1 MVVAM
6 AVYDQ
11 TPGAARPR
19 TEGGDGLGLPPPVVP
34 CEAPDWRSLYEQQR
48 VRADALQARVKELTW
63 AETSARSHAGMLK
76 WNLAR
81 TRAQLEAAHGEV
93 KEVRRDAQQGL
104 FFKSQVARLEALLE
118 EAGVETSRRSTMMS
132 LRQDVFRL
140 KKDLKAATAW
150 HREVASLKRATV
162 RQGETIKEL
171 RARCAEQEADL
182 ARLRGTRATLSKA
195 AFGSKSEKQ
204 KKEGTGKKRG
214 QQRGASGH
222 GRTPRPSLPENEER
236 HDPPASERV
245 CPCCGEPY
253 VANGEHV
260 SSVHEIEVKA
270 HTRKIVRGRWRRSCQ
285 CPSSPQEVTAPPPLR
300 LFPRTPYG
308 ISVWERVLYER
319 YACFRPLRRVSRW
332 MAEQGL
338 PMAPG
343 TMAGAMKSLAPMF
356 APLASAILDHHND
369 MTVRHGD
376 ETGWRIQSLKTSGRS
391 QRAWMWNSV
400 SADSVFFHIDPSRSA
415 AVAKKLFGSTR
426 VTVFLVCDRYSAY
439 KKLARE
445 LAGKVILCLCWTHA
459 RRDVIEAAGW
469 PGRTG
474 RLERQVACQDRGDLP
489 GEHGAVDALRPRT
502 GTPDIDVRRTA
513 GRPCGGCRGAHQA
526 GADGTRRLAGR
537 RARSEGAAFPDPPP
551 RGTERLRR
559 PSPGS
564 DGQLRSRAPLPRSGN
579 RASAELRVRQ
589 RGVAPPSRPS
599 CTLSSAPLP

>member
-1 MVVAM
+1 M
-6 AVYDQ
+6 
-11 TPGAARPR
+11 
-19 TEGGDGLGLPPPVVP
+19 
-34 CEAPDWRSLYEQQR
+34 
-48 VRADALQARVKELTW
+48 
-63 AETSARSHAGMLK
+63 
-76 WNLAR
+76 
-81 TRAQLEAAHGEV
+81 
-93 KEVRRDAQQGL
+93 KEVRRDAQQSL

-140 KKDLKAATAW
+140 KKDLKEATAW
-150 HREVASLKRATV
+150 HREVASLKRETV

-222 GRTPRPSLPENEER
+222 GRTPRPSLPEKEER

-270 HTRKIVRGRWRRSCQ
+270 HTRKIVRGRWRRGCQ
-285 CPSSPQEVTAPPPLR
+285 CPSPPQEVTAPPPLR

-308 ISVWERVLYER
+308 ISVWVRVLYER

-376 ETGWRIQSLKTSGRS
+376 ETSW
-391 QRAWMWNSV
+391 
-400 SADSVFFHIDPSRSA
+400 
-415 AVAKKLFGSTR
+415 
-426 VTVFLVCDRYSAY
+426 
-439 KKLARE
+439 
-445 LAGKVILCLCWTHA
+445 
-459 RRDVIEAAGW
+459 
-469 PGRTG
+469 
-474 RLERQVACQDRGDLP
+474 ERQANWRKVA
-489 GEHGAVDALRPRT
+489 GESP
-502 GTPDIDVRRTA
+502 
-513 GRPCGGCRGAHQA
+513 
-526 GADGTRRLAGR
+526 AGR
-537 RARSEGAAFPDPPP
+537 RSNQPLPP
-551 RGTERLRR
+551 RVM
-559 PSPGS
+559 
-564 DGQLRSRAPLPRSGN
+564 DRAFARMQVK
-579 RASAELRVRQ
+579 R
-589 RGVAPPSRPS
+589 
-599 CTLSSAPLP
+599 